1 MGKAKKL
8 RTMQTTV
15 NAIMRHELSK
25 LDSYVD
31 RVHKKK
37 FDVLV
42 RSGIVVR
49 DGFDDFNWI
58 TI

>member
-8 RTMQTTV
+8 RTMQATV
-15 NAIMRHELSK
+15 HAIMRHELSK

-37 FDVLV
+37 FDELL

-49 DGFDDFNWI
+49 DTGYDWSFEN
-58 TI
+58 